1 MTQIIVIED
10 EEIILSNLLEILE
23 ISGYEAE
30 GASNGQDGIDL
41 IAAKRPKLILC
52 DILMQPM
59 MGWDVLNAVRDNPDV
74 ANVPFYFIT
83 AQINRST
90 RQQIQQSSADG
101 YIAKPFSMPEITDI
115 VERHI

>member
-30 GASNGQDGIDL
+30 GANNGQAGIDL
-41 IAAKRPKLILC
+41 IATKRPKLILC

-74 ANVPFYFIT
+74 TSTPFYFIT
-83 AQINRST
+83 AQINRAS

-101 YIAKPFSMPEITDI
+101 YIAKPFSIPEITEV
-115 VERHI
+115 VERHL